1 MQGITDTGDL
11 LTRVLATGTFDLL
24 HPGHVYF
31 LNQAKAMGDEL
42 FVIVARDSNVTHKQ
56 KPIVPEA
63 QRLEMIDA
71 LEMVNKAFLGS
82 EKDIFE
88 PLKKI
93 RPDIIT
99 LGYDQHFD
107 TNNLEKEIT
116 KRGISAKVV
125 RIPFSKECP
134 LCSTGAIIK
143 EILKRYG

>member
-1 MQGITDTGDL
+1 M
-11 LTRVLATGTFDLL
+11 TRVLATGTFDLL

-63 QRLEMIDA
+63 QRLEMINA
-71 LEMVNKAFLGS
+71 LGMVNKALLGS

-99 LGYDQHFD
+99 LGYDQHFE
-107 TNNLEKEIT
+107 TINLETEIT
-116 KRGISAKVV
+116 KRGISSKVV
-125 RIPFSKECP
+125 RIPFSKECT

>member
-1 MQGITDTGDL
+1 M
-11 LTRVLATGTFDLL
+11 TRVLATGTFDLL

-31 LNQAKAMGDEL
+31 LTQAKAMGDEL

-56 KPIVPEA
+56 KPIVPEV

-71 LEMVNKAFLGS
+71 LEMVNKALLGS

-88 PLKKI
+88 PLKQI

-99 LGYDQHFD
+99 LGYDQHFE
-107 TNNLEKEIT
+107 TINLEKEIT
-116 KRGISAKVV
+116 KRGISSKVV
-125 RIPFSKECP
+125 RIPFSKECT

>member
-1 MQGITDTGDL
+1 M
-11 LTRVLATGTFDLL
+11 TRVLATGTFDLL

-31 LNQAKAMGDEL
+31 LTQARALGDEL

-71 LEMVNKAFLGS
+71 LEMVNKALLGS

-88 PLKKI
+88 PLKQI

-107 TNNLEKEIT
+107 ANNLEKEIT

>member
-1 MQGITDTGDL
+1 M
-11 LTRVLATGTFDLL
+11 TRVLATGTFDLL

-99 LGYDQHFD
+99 LGYDQHFE
-107 TNNLEKEIT
+107 TINLEKEIT
-116 KRGISAKVV
+116 KRGISSKVV
-125 RIPFSKECP
+125 RIQFSKECA

>member
-31 LNQAKAMGDEL
+31 LTQARALGDEL
-42 FVIVARDSNVTHKQ
+42 FVIVGRDSNVTHKQ
-56 KPIVPEA
+56 KPIVPEV

-71 LEMVNKAFLGS
+71 LEMVNKALLGS

-88 PLKKI
+88 PLKQI

-99 LGYDQHFD
+99 LGYDQYFD
-107 TNNLEKEIT
+107 TNDLETEIT
-116 KRGISAKVV
+116 KRGIFAKVV